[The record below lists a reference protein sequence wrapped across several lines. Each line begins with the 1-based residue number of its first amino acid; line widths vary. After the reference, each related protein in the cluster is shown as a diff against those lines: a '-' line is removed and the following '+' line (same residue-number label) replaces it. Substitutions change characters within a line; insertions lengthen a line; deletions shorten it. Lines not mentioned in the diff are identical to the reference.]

1 MNSMNEL
8 IPMLAAISGGS
19 LVNAVIWIVVAALI
33 YFVVM
38 WGIEKV
44 SIPEPFHKIAVAVV
58 VLVVVVLL
66 INALLTIAGNPF
78 IRW

>member
-1 MNSMNEL
+1 ML
-8 IPMLAAISGGS
+8 TLLAAISGDA
-19 LVNAVIWIVVAALI
+19 LLNAVIWIVVAALI

-38 WGIEKV
+38 WGIDKIG
-44 SIPEPFHKIAVAVV
+44 IPEPFHKIAVALV

-66 INALLTIAGNPF
+66 INALLGIGGRPF

>member
-1 MNSMNEL
+1 MNTL
-8 IPMLAAISGGS
+8 ALLAPTLAAISGDS
-19 LVNAVIWIVVAALI
+19 LVSAVIWIVVAALI

-44 SIPEPFHKIAVAVV
+44 GIPEPFHKVAVALV

-66 INALLTIAGNPF
+66 VNALLSIAGRGF
-78 IRW
+78 IRF